1 VARYIPNPEGAPT
14 TMEIRTHCRSKLA
27 GYKIPLMF
35 TSVTELPLTASGKL
49 KRA

>member
-1 VARYIPNPEGAPT
+1 
-14 TMEIRTHCRSKLA
+14 MELRNHLRAHLA

-35 TSVTELPLTASGKL
+35 NAVPELPLTASGKL